1 MTSGSRR
8 GDGPPRRTRSPPSRG
23 GSRRWLWVLLAVLLL
38 VGAAVPA
45 SSFDTASLDRQSAIG
60 VVTDTDA
67 LLGIDHQAT
76 VTEPEDTLVV
86 VTNRFAEERR
96 ISVTL
101 DTCTANNLTLATTGP
116 DVDGVLLTNDGS
128 EVRFHLPAGGSQEI
142 LIQVNDLQCD
152 PIVTRITTTDGLT
165 QVTAERESS
174 PEAGPNGGNGGNGG
188 GPSGNSNN
196 ADMGPGVL

>member
-23 GSRRWLWVLLAVLLL
+23 GSRRWLWAILAAVLL

-67 LLGIDHQAT
+67 LLGINHSQT
-76 VTEPEDTLVV
+76 VSKPSDTLVV
-86 VTNRFAEERR
+86 VTNRFAAERT
-96 ISVTL
+96 ISVKLT
-101 DTCTANNLTLATTGP
+101 TCTVNDLSLATSGSAT
-116 DVDGVLLTNDGS
+116 DGILVSNSGS
-128 EVRFHLPAGGSQEI
+128 EVTFRLPSDGSQEI
-142 LIQVNDLQCD
+142 LITVNDVTCD

-174 PEAGPNGGNGGNGG
+174 PEQGGNGGSPGNGN
-188 GPSGNSNN
+188 GNGN
-196 ADMGPGVL
+196 ADLSTGVP